1 MRRREKMFVPIGG
14 ETVLRS
20 ENIIGIFDTDSA
32 TVSKHSRAL
41 LNTAEKQK
49 KVRTVSLTELPRS
62 FLLVKEKNEI
72 VLYLSPVSA
81 STLIRRIQ

>member
-1 MRRREKMFVPIGG
+1 MYVHAGNNRMIRKRD
-14 ETVLRS
+14 
-20 ENIIGIFDTDSA
+20 IIGIFDTDSA
-32 TVSKHSRAL
+32 TVSKYSRAL

>member
-1 MRRREKMFVPIGG
+1 MFVPIGG

-62 FLLVKEKNEI
+62 FLLVKEKKEI

-81 STLIRRIQ
+81 STLIRRMQ

>member
-1 MRRREKMFVPIGG
+1 MYLPIGG

-49 KVRTVSLTELPRS
+49 KVRVASFSELPRS
-62 FLLVKEKNEI
+62 FLLVKEKGE
-72 VLYLSPVSA
+72 VLLYLSPVAA
-81 STLIRRIQ
+81 STLIKRIKQ

>member
-1 MRRREKMFVPIGG
+1 MFVPIGG

>member
-1 MRRREKMFVPIGG
+1 MFVPIGG

-49 KVRTVSLTELPRS
+49 KVRTVSLNELPRS

-81 STLIRRIQ
+81 STLIRRMQ